1 MSRDALHNG
10 GVYRISADNL
20 PRNKRFTSLIYHR
33 IGTIFNKID
42 NYETALIYY
51 ENAYHTELRILSLNF
66 VYIKTYKYN
75 ISRTKNKVSLALQD
89 RFLINVQ
96 CAFCRLTK
104 ACRQVTISLAVLF
117 SLTLSIIYTEIYVR
131 YYSLR
136 I

>member
-10 GVYRISADNL
+10 GVYRISADYL
-20 PRNKRFTSLIYHR
+20 PRNKRFTSLIYYR

-104 ACRQVTISLAVLF
+104 ACRQVTIFISRSF
-117 SLTLSIIYTEIYVR
+117 LT
-131 YYSLR
+131 YS
-136 I
+136 